1 MSPAQ
6 HGLLQGVRGDL
17 SPRLDIDPQGVVR
30 ARDRTRSTQG
40 PFARTMTSTLFSCPQ
55 HAQAAPG
62 SRHVSRAEA
71 SERTVSRRGSCPHWR
86 RAERL
91 SVLVRARRAVYALM
105 SVKLKRLPA
114 HIWSWKSKASA
125 AMCRAL
131 YVVRD
136 ALGRSESAGVRRRS
150 SSVPTDAG
158 ADKDADG
165 AGEAEADVVW
175 PAARTRRAG
184 GSAETWREESVGRRD
199 GRARARRGSGV

>member
-1 MSPAQ
+1 MESENKAHVTSGCPENAKRETTVPDCSLARPHRRDGEGGAMSPAQ

-17 SPRLDIDPQGVVR
+17 SPRLDIDSQGVVR

-55 HAQAAPG
+55 HAQATPG

-91 SVLVRARRAVYALM
+91 SVLVRARRAVYTLM

-114 HIWSWKSKASA
+114 RIWSWKSKASVVVY
-125 AMCRAL
+125 RA
-131 YVVRD
+131 
-136 ALGRSESAGVRRRS
+136 
-150 SSVPTDAG
+150 
-158 ADKDADG
+158 
-165 AGEAEADVVW
+165 
-175 PAARTRRAG
+175 
-184 GSAETWREESVGRRD
+184 
-199 GRARARRGSGV
+199 